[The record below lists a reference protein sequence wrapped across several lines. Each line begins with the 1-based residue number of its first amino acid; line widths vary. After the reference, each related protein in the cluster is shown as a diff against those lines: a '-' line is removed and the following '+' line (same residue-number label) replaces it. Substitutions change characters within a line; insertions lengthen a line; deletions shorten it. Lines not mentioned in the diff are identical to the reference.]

1 MRYIIF
7 VIDQQ
12 TNTADSDERAAIDA
26 FNESLES
33 GGHWVTAGGIADPSK
48 ATVIDNRSGAGLAYS
63 GSLFD
68 SDNFYSGFWIIEAE
82 SDARALE
89 LASAGSKACNR
100 RAELRP
106 FLR

>member
-12 TNTADSDERAAIDA
+12 TNTADSDEADTINA
-26 FNESLES
+26 FNDSLEA
-33 GGHWVTAGGIADPSK
+33 GGHWITAGGIAGPTK
-48 ATVIDNRSGAGLAYS
+48 ATLIDNRADAGVISA

-68 SDNFYSGFWIIEAE
+68 AADFYSGFWIIEAADD
-82 SDARALE
+82 SQAHE

-100 RAELRP
+100 RVEVRP